1 MPNVETLRKRAE
13 STRKKLGLTEDQV
26 KILQNCAH
34 AVYEEVAYDLPPDNK
49 KNGTC
54 RRAVILEVVTDA
66 GRLEQEVVRSLARRG
81 IPPGLDNPVVKSC
94 QDYDDIMALIGPAFP
109 YGEYEVAGREY

>member
-1 MPNVETLRKRAE
+1 MPNIETLRKRAE

-34 AVYEEVAYDLPPDNK
+34 AVYEEVSADLPPDNK

-66 GRLEQEVVRSLARRG
+66 GRLEQEVRRALQHRG
-81 IPPGLDNPVVKSC
+81 IPNTLDNPITKAC
-94 QDYDDIMALIGPAFP
+94 RDHEKIDDLIGPAFP
-109 YGEYEVAGREY
+109 YSEYEVAGREY